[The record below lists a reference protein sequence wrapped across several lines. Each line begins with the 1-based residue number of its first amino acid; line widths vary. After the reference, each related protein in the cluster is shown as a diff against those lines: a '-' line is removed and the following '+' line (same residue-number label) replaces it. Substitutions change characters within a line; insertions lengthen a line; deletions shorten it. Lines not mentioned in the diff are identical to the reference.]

1 MVAHPTPGGCRVHD
15 SNTDNNT
22 LGAGPGSRSGPPAA
36 SPRPQLWQAAGM
48 DLPSNPPVSPAVRI
62 TVLLRLASEG
72 FQDVFGTSPLWL
84 EAPPVDLAELREVVG
99 VERIGQLRKATGLRE
114 GEGYAAG
121 GPPGVV
127 RLAAAAHE
135 GVLGLLGVAAMPP
148 DVVVEQTAEGPRYH
162 VPEDWFLTT
171 PAPDPGRN

>member
-1 MVAHPTPGGCRVHD
+1 
-15 SNTDNNT
+15 
-22 LGAGPGSRSGPPAA
+22 
-36 SPRPQLWQAAGM
+36 
-48 DLPSNPPVSPAVRI
+48 
-62 TVLLRLASEG
+62 
-72 FQDVFGTSPLWL
+72 
-84 EAPPVDLAELREVVG
+84 
-99 VERIGQLRKATGLRE
+99 VERIGQLRQATGLRE

-148 DVVVEQTAEGPRYH
+148 DVVIEQTPDGPRYH

-171 PAPDPGRN
+171 PAADPGRN

>member
-1 MVAHPTPGGCRVHD
+1 
-15 SNTDNNT
+15 
-22 LGAGPGSRSGPPAA
+22 
-36 SPRPQLWQAAGM
+36 M

-62 TVLLRLASEG
+62 TVLLRLAAEG
-72 FQDVFGTSPLWL
+72 FQDAFGARPEWL
-84 EAPPVDLAELREVVG
+84 EAPPVDLAELRE
-99 VERIGQLRKATGLRE
+99 
-114 GEGYAAG
+114 GEGFAAG

-148 DVVVEQTAEGPRYH
+148 DVIIEQTDEGPRYH

-171 PAPDPGRN
+171 RS